1 MKKNSLYILILL
13 FVISNYS
20 FAQGGKVKNQPKYD
34 KKVLHFGFCIGIF
47 TNNFK
52 IDPIENLSTVP
63 GYYGFRL
70 KPEPGYK
77 IGIVTNL
84 RLSEHW
90 DFRYIP
96 SFATSQRN
104 IIFEVTDQST
114 GEREFVERDI
124 QSSYVE
130 NPFEL
135 KFKSDRIDNYRWY
148 LLGGVKYSIDLAS
161 KKNVE
166 DDNIFKIEN
175 NDYAV
180 EFGVGLDFYFEF
192 FKFSPQIKTS
202 FGLRN
207 LKVEDGTYLVE
218 GIDALYSRSILINFT
233 FE

>member
-1 MKKNSLYILILL
+1 MLKARKLKTNRSTIKRY
-13 FVISNYS
+13 FT
-20 FAQGGKVKNQPKYD
+20 
-34 KKVLHFGFCIGIF
+34 FGFCLGIF

-52 IDPIENLSTVP
+52 IDPIEDLSTVP
-63 GYYGFRL
+63 GYFGFTL
-70 KPEPGYK
+70 NPEPGYK
-77 IGIVTNL
+77 IGIVTNF

-104 IIFEVTDQST
+104 IIFDVTDPNT
-114 GEREFVERDI
+114 GERRSVERDI
-124 QSSYVE
+124 QSSFVE
-130 NPFEL
+130 SPFEL
-135 KFKSDRIDNYRWY
+135 KFKSDRINNYRWY
-148 LLGGVKYSIDLAS
+148 LLGGVKHSLDLAS
-161 KKNVE
+161 KKKVE

-175 NDYAV
+175 NDLAV
-180 EFGVGLDFYFEF
+180 EFGLGLDFYFEF

-202 FGLRN
+202 FGVRN

>member
-1 MKKNSLYILILL
+1 LILIFAL
-13 FVISNYS
+13 SNYC
-20 FAQGGKVKNQPKYD
+20 FAQGNKIKNQPKYD
-34 KKVLHFGFCIGIF
+34 KKILHFGFCLGIF

-52 IDPIENLSTVP
+52 INPVEDLSTVP
-63 GYYGFRL
+63 GYYGFTL
-70 KPEPGYK
+70 NPEPGYK
-77 IGIVTNL
+77 IGIITNF
-84 RLSEHW
+84 RLSEQW

-104 IIFEVTDQST
+104 IIFDVTDPIT
-114 GEREFVERDI
+114 GERKMVERDI
-124 QSSYVE
+124 QSSFVE

-148 LLGGVKYSIDLAS
+148 LLGGVKHSLDLAS
-161 KKNVE
+161 KKKVE

-175 NDYAV
+175 NDFAV
-180 EFGVGLDFYFEF
+180 EFGLGLDFYFEF

-202 FGLRN
+202 FGVRN

-218 GIDALYSRSILINFT
+218 GIDELYSRSIIINFT